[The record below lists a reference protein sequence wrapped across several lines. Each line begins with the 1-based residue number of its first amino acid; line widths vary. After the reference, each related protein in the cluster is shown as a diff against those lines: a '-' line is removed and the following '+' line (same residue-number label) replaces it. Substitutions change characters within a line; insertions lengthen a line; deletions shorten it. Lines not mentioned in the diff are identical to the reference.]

1 MNGGRWS
8 QKLLRLIA
16 PVKCLGCGEITLEN
30 VPLCKSCMPK
40 LAGLMTEKCPICG
53 MERNDCACAGTRNAN
68 FLFYYHSDFSKQV
81 IGSLKYHT
89 TAFKA
94 EFISGLLYTKI
105 PTGKAFDAVVYPP
118 RSKRNKRRYDFDQSE
133 LIAKELSKKL
143 GVPCLS
149 AIKRVKGHKEQKLL
163 SAEQRLKNVKGAY
176 RVASEELADAKSVI
190 LFDDVMTTGATLNEC
205 SRLLKRAGVK
215 KVFVLT
221 VAKTPKS
228 RRIAFKR
235 AKKHTYFNR

>member
-1 MNGGRWS
+1 MNGDKWS

-16 PVKCLGCGEITLEN
+16 PVKCLGCGEITLES

-40 LAGLMTEKCPICG
+40 LAGLMREKCPVCG
-53 MERNDCACAGTRNAN
+53 MERNDCACAGAKSAH

-81 IGSLKYHT
+81 ISSLKYHA

-105 PTGKAFDAVVYPP
+105 PPDKEFDAVVYPP
-118 RSKRNKRRYDFDQSE
+118 RSKKNKRRYDFDQSE

-143 GVPCLS
+143 GIPSLG
-149 AIKRVKGHKEQKLL
+149 AIKRVKGRKEQKLL

-176 RVASEELADAKSVI
+176 KVVTEELAGVKSVI
-190 LFDDVMTTGATLNEC
+190 LLDDVMTTGATLNEC

-228 RRIAFKR
+228 RRIAFK
-235 AKKHTYFNR
+235 KTQKHTYFNR